1 MLFLFSLIICFV
13 LFLLSNH
20 ILFLFGE
27 EFGNGSLLL
36 KIIIPSIFIRM
47 ISVPC
52 NAFLSGTKYILIPNI
67 SGIIIFIISMV
78 TWFFFIPEYQEI
90 GIAIGYSLGI
100 IVGIGYQIFMSFKK
114 LQTFNKVI

>member
-1 MLFLFSLIICFV
+1 
-13 LFLLSNH
+13 
-20 ILFLFGE
+20 
-27 EFGNGSLLL
+27 
-36 KIIIPSIFIRM
+36 M

-67 SGIIIFIISMV
+67 SGIIILLFHWSLG
-78 TWFFFIPEYQEI
+78 FYFIPEYQEI

-114 LQTFNKVI
+114 LQTFNKVILNLSNMLSLPFLIKSYMLSFYLLIH